1 MFSILPLAV
10 GHRGCLVIG
19 SRGGEFW
26 LLPLYFILLWLKTQR
41 DDILGLLNDL
51 VSALDG
57 WQQVD
62 ISIDNEG
69 SVGRRSFIPAFHLQD
84 GGFTQVWVQAKP
96 KRPLVAFVGIQF
108 NSFMGDGG
116 EGEGEAVVVHGEI
129 LHGPNGTSRFPE
141 VTVQSL
147 DCMQFD
153 FVPVPL
159 DVRRNL
165 GGVLE
170 VAPEASND

>member
-1 MFSILPLAV
+1 MFCILPLAI

-26 LLPLYFILLWLKTQR
+26 LLPLHFIFLWLQSQG
-41 DDILGLLNDL
+41 DDILSLLNNF
-51 VSALDG
+51 VAALDSR
-57 WQQVD
+57 QQVNIGVD
-62 ISIDNEG
+62 DKG
-69 SVGRRSFIPAFHLQD
+69 SVSRRSFVPAFHFED
-84 GGFTQVWVQAKP
+84 GLLAEVGVHAVPERPLMAFVWVEICS
-96 KRPLVAFVGIQF
+96 L
-108 NSFMGDGG
+108 MGDGG